1 METRTGANSVE
12 VELKVEEK
20 SCWGCTLSQKYNRK
34 KLEWYIN
41 FMLDGTFEILN
52 LLLLLMF
59 LPFLFLFLFFFRLRG
74 PICLYCPILS
84 LFLSNFF
91 CFIFFMALALA
102 LYFFC
107 MALYAFCTFLSQS
120 NTRVTRGVCVWC
132 VVCVVCVRVVVEWY
146 CIKVFVTYC
155 NGTLSWKF

>member
-1 METRTGANSVE
+1 MGTRTGANSVE

-20 SCWGCTLSQKYNRK
+20 SCWGCTLSQKYTRK

-59 LPFLFLFLFFFRLRG
+59 LPFLFLFLFFFV
-74 PICLYCPILS
+74 YEVLS
-84 LFLSNFF
+84 AYIVQSSLSFSLISFALF
-91 CFIFFMALALA
+91 FFMALALA